1 MSPSKL
7 NREDG
12 LKVFFINYSD
22 LDGRFDPLYY
32 FSVNNLSIVNK
43 TRYPVKK
50 LSEVIEMQRGRFGH
64 RPRNEPRFYGGEYP
78 FIQTGDI
85 VRASQS
91 NGQITYSQTLNE
103 LGLKASRLF
112 SKPIVVVTI
121 AANIGDTAILDY
133 PACFPDSLI
142 GMTPKSNE
150 LTLEYINLYF
160 KFIKTYLEDLAPQ
173 SAQKNIN
180 YQQLSPV
187 PIVIPPSE
195 IQHRAVQIYQTALIL
210 RQQKEQQAQALL
222 AGIDVYL
229 LVELGISL
237 YLHNNS
243 QENRMFTVPFCEVSG
258 NRLDANYHQDK
269 SVKAALDGSYY
280 DLFKIKEK
288 CTFLSGYAF
297 SSNDYIESL
306 GCYLVTIK
314 NISKNLIDLSNCT
327 YLPAF
332 FYEKYNRFKIEKNDL
347 VFAMTGAT
355 IGKVGIFEQ
364 DTKALLNQRNGILR
378 SDKMNTYYLMNLLN
392 TALYQNI
399 ILKNSVGGAQP
410 NISET
415 AILNLLI
422 PLPPIEKQNEIAGY
436 IANIRNQAKQ
446 LQTEAAQI
454 LTDAKAKVELL
465 ILGEA

>member
-12 LKVFFINYSD
+12 LKIFFINHSD
-22 LDGRFDPLYY
+22 VDGRLDPLYY
-32 FSVNNLSIVNK
+32 FSVNNLNIVNN

-103 LGLKASRLF
+103 LGLKTSRLF
-112 SKPIVVVTI
+112 SKPIVVITI
-121 AANIGDTAILDY
+121 AANIGDTTILDY

-142 GMTPKSNE
+142 GMTPKTNE

-187 PIVIPPSE
+187 PIVVPPLE
-195 IQHRAVQIYQTALIL
+195 IQQRTVQIYQAALIE
-210 RQQKEQQAQALL
+210 RQQKEQQAQSLL
-222 AGIDVYL
+222 AGIDAYL
-229 LVELGISL
+229 LAELGITLPQQDNSL
-237 YLHNNS
+237 
-243 QENRMFTVPFCEVSG
+243 EKRMFTAPFSTVIG
-258 NRLDANYHQDK
+258 GRLDSNYYQDK
-269 SVKAALDGSYY
+269 AVKIALDSSSY
-280 DLFKIKEK
+280 DLLKIKEK

-297 SSNDYIESL
+297 SSDDYIESL

-314 NISKNLIDLSNCT
+314 NISKNLIDLSNSTFLPT
-327 YLPAF
+327 Y
-332 FYEKYNRFKIEKNDL
+332 FYDEYNRFKIEKNDL

-378 SDKMNTYYLMNLLN
+378 SDKMNTYYLRPLHKQQKLRLTGQKPIFLN
-392 TALYQNI
+392 WH
-399 ILKNSVGGAQP
+399 SP
-410 NISET
+410 
-415 AILNLLI
+415 
-422 PLPPIEKQNEIAGY
+422 
-436 IANIRNQAKQ
+436 
-446 LQTEAAQI
+446 
-454 LTDAKAKVELL
+454 
-465 ILGEA
+465 